1 MYQPP
6 HFREDRAEVLHA
18 LMREHCFATL
28 VTLGPDGLIANHLP
42 MEIDPE
48 PAPFGTLRG
57 HLAKGNP
64 QWRDF
69 STDLPALVIFSGPQ
83 AYITPSWYA
92 TKSETGRVVPT
103 WNYMAVHAYGRPRS
117 FDDPGRL
124 KSLVT
129 ALTARQEKDFAE
141 PWQVDDAPADFI
153 EHQLKGIVG
162 IELTV
167 ERLEGKWKLSQNRSA
182 ADRAGVID
190 GLSRMSGPDALK
202 MADAMSRMADG

>member
-1 MYQPP
+1 M
-6 HFREDRAEVLHA
+6 HA

-28 VTLGPDGLIANHLP
+28 VTLGPDGLTANHLP

-57 HLAKGNP
+57 HLARGNP

-69 STDLPALVIFSGPQ
+69 SADVAALVIFNGPQ
-83 AYITPSWYA
+83 AYVTPSWYA

-103 WNYMAVHAYGRPRS
+103 WNYMVVHAYGHLRT
-117 FDDPGRL
+117 FDDAGRL

-129 ALTARQEKDFAE
+129 ALTERQEKDLAA
-141 PWQVDDAPADFI
+141 PWQVSDAPADFI
-153 EHQLKGIVG
+153 ERQLKGIIG
-162 IELTV
+162 IEIAV
-167 ERLEGKWKLSQNRSA
+167 ERLEGKWKVSQNRSV

-190 GLSRMSGPDALK
+190 GLSRTSGPDAVK
-202 MADAMSRMADG
+202 MADAMTVLPMGKVR